1 VSSNPSHCVLYSMQ
15 HYVINFVS
23 DLRQVCGFLRFPPP
37 IKLIAT
43 EIMLKVALN
52 TININLLSNC
62 KSNTPLISVI
72 MNHGQGVS
80 IKLLYKIPHPAKKSN
95 NKLLAYWKK
104 WHLANIVKLNKN
116 PPSNY
121 LIYISFSSI
130 YTSISEIIWR
140 ESLYDYIIIY
150 QLCAIF
156 FQCVDQSMTLRFI
169 TTLPNMIFI
178 LTRTNTIQSW
188 EFFIIAVPRSAF

>member
-1 VSSNPSHCVLYSMQ
+1 M
-15 HYVINFVS
+15 
-23 DLRQVCGFLRFPPP
+23 RQVCGFLRFPPP

-80 IKLLYKIPHPAKKSN
+80 IKLLTNVIFVYKIPHPAKKSN

-104 WHLANIVKLNKN
+104 WHLANIIKLK
-116 PPSNY
+116 PSNY
-121 LIYISFSSI
+121 FIYIFFCSI

-156 FQCVDQSMTLRFI
+156 FQCVGQSMTLRFI

-188 EFFIIAVPRSAF
+188 EFLIIAVPRSAF